1 MDPMVESA
9 WIAAAA
15 AAIGVIGTATVG
27 IVGYYIAR
35 STNKSTIEA
44 AHADVRRTLD
54 ATRTGQ
60 ITDLYSRAI
69 DQLGS
74 EQLHVR
80 IGGIY
85 ALERVARDSEQ
96 DHPLV
101 MEVLTAFI
109 REYSR
114 EQWPKTGP
122 GRWTRPDIQAAVT
135 VVGHRDVKRDTQRI
149 DLYSAILIDAELN
162 GANLRG
168 ATLRGANLT
177 GAFLYDTILVDTD
190 LRDVTHDGAHLHRD
204 DLTRPADLTGA
215 QWSPSKPLPEGWK
228 LRIGSDGTNRLERR
242 DAGASDSGQQR

>member
-1 MDPMVESA
+1 MDPTVESA

-15 AAIGVIGTATVG
+15 AAVGVIGTATVG
-27 IVGYYIAR
+27 IVGFFIAR

-54 ATRTGQ
+54 ATRGGQ

-85 ALERVARDSEQ
+85 AMERVAQDSEE
-96 DHPLV
+96 DHPIV

-109 REYSR
+109 REYSH
-114 EQWPKTGP
+114 EHWPKTGP
-122 GRWTRPDIQAAVT
+122 GRWTRADIQAAIA
-135 VVGHRDVKRDTQRI
+135 VVGRRDVERDIHRI
-149 DLYSAILIDAELN
+149 DLYNVILIKADLT
-162 GANLRG
+162 GANLRD
-168 ATLRGANLT
+168 ATLRAANLT
-177 GAFLYDTILVDTD
+177 GAYLYDTILVDAD
-190 LRDVTHDGAHLHRD
+190 LRDLTLDGAHLHRD

-215 QWSPSKPLPEGWK
+215 QWSPEKPLPEGWK
-228 LRIGSDGTNRLERR
+228 LRIGSDGSNRLERR